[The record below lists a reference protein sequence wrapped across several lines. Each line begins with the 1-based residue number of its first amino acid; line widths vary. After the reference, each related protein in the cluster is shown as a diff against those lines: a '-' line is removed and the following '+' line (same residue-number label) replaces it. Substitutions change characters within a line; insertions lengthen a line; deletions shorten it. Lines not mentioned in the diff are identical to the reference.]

1 MKDSDADDI
10 VTVTPRNRLR
20 ISQVS
25 QTEPYGHNAKC
36 QCCIIDRMSTPQ
48 DATSVRLLAL
58 PALPVPPT
66 TVRRAT
72 VFICVGAALAVA
84 AGVFD
89 AIAIGDPAAAN
100 LSVSHTGSPTFGVID
115 GLVLAALWVWMAWK
129 TGTGRNWARVVS
141 TVFFGLLSVYCGKFV
156 FELFSVTAMKAVTA
170 GYLGAF
176 FLQWIVGLVALILL
190 WRYPSSEF
198 FAIRA
203 RSKTLAS
210 S

>member
-1 MKDSDADDI
+1 
-10 VTVTPRNRLR
+10 
-20 ISQVS
+20 
-25 QTEPYGHNAKC
+25 
-36 QCCIIDRMSTPQ
+36 
-48 DATSVRLLAL
+48 VRLPAL
-58 PALPVPPT
+58 VPALPVPPT

-72 VFICVGAALAVA
+72 VFICAGAALAVA

-100 LSVSHTGSPTFGVID
+100 LSASHTSPTFGVID
-115 GLVLAALWVWMAWK
+115 GLVLAALWLWMAWK

-156 FELFSVTAMKAVTA
+156 FELFSVTTVEAVTA
-170 GYLGAF
+170 GYLGAV

-190 WRYPSSEF
+190 WQYPSSEF
-198 FAIRA
+198 FAIRTQ
-203 RSKTLAS
+203 SKTLAS